1 MRYSPIAML
10 ALVCALGS
18 VSATTAPTPAPVQ
31 PLVSPAP
38 PIDHLMV
45 DGDDY
50 VVPTPEHFCASTLFG
65 DAMRVQMESLV
76 AASVNSIWVGCDL
89 VSTDPA
95 SLVFGFVAVKPS
107 PVVKNQSRAE
117 LIKAMA
123 AELQSAQGAALVH
136 QGVQE
141 GQSKATDLG
150 MPTPKLTSEPHLVAS
165 DDYGVYCIAAAGVPT
180 ATGSKGIFIVE
191 AITLVKGRLVL
202 IAFGR
207 VDPSTDA
214 QADLVNKAKA
224 EARRMVDVNETSP
237 A

>member
-1 MRYSPIAML
+1 MRYSPIAVL

-18 VSATTAPTPAPVQ
+18 VSATTAPTSGPPI
-31 PLVSPAP
+31 VSPAP
-38 PIDHLMV
+38 PIEHLSV

-50 VVPTPEHFCASTLFG
+50 VVPTPEHFCASTIFG
-65 DAMRVQMESLV
+65 EAMRVQMESLV

-89 VSTDPA
+89 VRTDPT
-95 SLVFGFVAVKPS
+95 SLIFSFVAVKPT
-107 PVVKNQSRAE
+107 PVIKQQSRAD

-123 AELQSAQGAALVH
+123 AELQTAQGAALVH

-150 MPTPKLTSEPHLVAS
+150 MTAPKLTTEPHLVGT
-165 DDYGVYCIAAAGVPT
+165 DDYGVYCIAAAGVAT

-214 QADLVNKAKA
+214 QTDLVNKAKA
-224 EARRMVDVNETSP
+224 EARRMVDTNETAP

>member
-1 MRYSPIAML
+1 MRYTPIAIL
-10 ALVCALGS
+10 ALVCALTS
-18 VSATTAPTPAPVQ
+18 VSATTAPAPGQ

-38 PIDHLMV
+38 PIERLTV

-50 VVPTPEHFCASTLFG
+50 VIPTPEHFCASTIFG

-89 VSTDPA
+89 VRTDPTT
-95 SLVFGFVAVKPS
+95 LVFGFVAVKPT
-107 PVVKNQSRAE
+107 PVDKHEARAD

-123 AELQSAQGAALVH
+123 AELQTAQGAALVH
-136 QGVQE
+136 QGVQA
-141 GQSKATDLG
+141 GQSRATDMGLSA
-150 MPTPKLTSEPHLVAS
+150 PSLTNEPHLIGT
-165 DDYGVYCIAAAGVPT
+165 DDYGLYCIAAAGVQTPT
-180 ATGSKGIFIVE
+180 GRKGVFVVE

-207 VDPSTDA
+207 VDPSADA
-214 QADLVNKAKA
+214 QTDLVNKAKA
-224 EARRMVDVNETSP
+224 EAKRLIDANNAPP